1 MIVLAALISELPA
14 QNTDDALR
22 YSQTITGGTALSQ
35 GMGGA
40 MGAVGADFSSV
51 SINPAGIG
59 LYRMSEFAGSLSLFN
74 ASGSSNY
81 YGSGSDDRKFN
92 FNIPNLH
99 LVIHSPSYNRLKTKG
114 WLSTTFAIG
123 YNKQSNLSERWSF
136 KGQNPDNSVVNQ
148 FILDAGNASP
158 DNLNPFGSALAYQT
172 YLIDPDQT
180 AGSGYTSIYG
190 PLNGGMTQRGLIEA
204 RGRAGETN
212 IAFAGNY
219 SNRLYVGGS
228 LAIRR
233 IVYEREY
240 TYTEKNETDSVP
252 GFNDLEYRQFLND
265 RATSIAFRA
274 GAIYRV
280 NDFLRLGVAALLPL
294 DYTVRTEFS
303 SEMSSSLATGD
314 FYYASPDGEYRYKLR
329 NPARYTLSAAF
340 VYKKLGLLSVDY
352 EMVNY
357 SKLRLVDD
365 ADSYAGFN
373 DQIRDGFRNS
383 GNLRIGLEGRFND
396 LYARGGVQ
404 MIGTPYENSAFGK
417 GYQVYSL
424 GGGYRNGDFFMDV
437 SYSFSG
443 KDILYFPYSAP
454 GLDVQPARTNVRNN
468 NIVFSIGTRF

>member
-14 QNTDDALR
+14 QNTDDAVR
-22 YSQTITGGTALSQ
+22 YSRTQTGGTALSQ

-40 MGAVGADFSSV
+40 IGAVGADFSSV
-51 SINPAGIG
+51 SVNPAGIG
-59 LYRMSEFAGSLSLFN
+59 LYRMSEFAGSASIFN
-74 ASGSSNY
+74 ASGSSTF
-81 YGSGSDDRKFN
+81 YGSSSDDRKFN

-99 LVIHSPSYNRLKTKG
+99 LVIHSPSFNRLKTKG

-136 KGQNPDNSVVNQ
+136 KGVNPDNSLVNQ

-158 DNLNPFGSALAYQT
+158 GNLNPFGSALAYQT
-172 YLIDPDQT
+172 FLIDPDQT
-180 AGSGYTSIYG
+180 TGSGYTSIYG
-190 PLNGGMTQRGLIEA
+190 PLNGGMTQRGLIET

-240 TYTEKNETDSVP
+240 TYSERNETDSVP
-252 GFNDLEYRQFLND
+252 GFNNLEYRQTLSD
-265 RATSIAFRA
+265 RATSVALRA

-280 NDFLRLGVAALLPL
+280 NDFFRLGASALLPL
-294 DYTVRTEFS
+294 DYTVRTEYFA
-303 SEMSSSLATGD
+303 EMSSSLATGE

-329 NPARYTLSAAF
+329 NPARFTFSGAF
-340 VYKKLGLLSVDY
+340 VYKKLGLLSIDY

-357 SKLRLVDD
+357 SRLRLMDD
-365 ADSYAGFN
+365 ADSYAAFN

-404 MIGTPYENSAFGK
+404 VIGTPYENTAFGK
-417 GYQVYSL
+417 AYQVYSL
-424 GGGYRNGDFFMDV
+424 GGGYRNGDFFMDI
-437 SYSFSG
+437 SYAFSG
-443 KDILYFPYSAP
+443 QDLMFFPYSAP
-454 GLDVQPARTNVRNN
+454 GLNIQPANARIRNN